1 MEYNLANQA
10 SYTVSALLSSA
21 GASCGSRCENFLE
34 ILGESDKYTV
44 YKFDIK

>member
-21 GASCGSRCENFLE
+21 GASCRSRCENFLE
-34 ILGESDKYTV
+34 ILGESDKYAV
-44 YKFDIK
+44 YKLDIK